1 MAINKTK
8 KRSASRHFFENAQS
22 KFRAN
27 GLLEEENQVLPS
39 VDDDEIE
46 LTDDNQEDELQDK
59 AEARRKARIRKRRSR
74 IRTRLGARLEDD
86 DEDEVP
92 IDKDIE
98 LTEDDE
104 DIELSV
110 DDEDEDVELTEDDED
125 IELTDE
131 DDDDA
136 MSDGAKAR
144 LRARLKAAIKTR
156 LARNRKSRIKTR
168 TRTGR
173 RFKNGF
179 DTEQLGENIA
189 NSVDY
194 TVIKTKLAK
203 VKMNKLSSMSQNGS
217 SISRVNKTGKFRLSD
232 GRGNKVAGTLK
243 FRANGTVKSFR
254 ITK

>member
-1 MAINKTK
+1 M
-8 KRSASRHFFENAQS
+8 
-22 KFRAN
+22 
-27 GLLEEENQVLPS
+27 
-39 VDDDEIE
+39 
-46 LTDDNQEDELQDK
+46 
-59 AEARRKARIRKRRSR
+59 
-74 IRTRLGARLEDD
+74 
-86 DEDEVP
+86 
-92 IDKDIE
+92 
-98 LTEDDE
+98 
-104 DIELSV
+104 
-110 DDEDEDVELTEDDED
+110 
-125 IELTDE
+125 
-131 DDDDA
+131 
-136 MSDGAKAR
+136 
-144 LRARLKAAIKTR
+144 RARLKAAIKTR
-156 LARNRKSRIKTR
+156 LARNKKSRIKTR